1 MADSAALLVDE
12 VLPHE
17 PMRQWVLSVP
27 FPLRFVFASRPE
39 IMGKVLGIV
48 YRTIATHLIKKA
60 GFTRK
65 TAHTGAVTLIQC
77 FGGAPNLNIHLM
89 CMDARMPRAHGC
101 AGATE
106 LKTPYRDG
114 TTHVTALAHPALAAL
129 VHPCTS
135 SSNRWTSSRNWPP
148 WCPDPGLTSLAFM
161 ACWP

>member
-1 MADSAALLVDE
+1 MAESAALLVDE

-65 TAHTGAVTLIQC
+65 TAHTGAVI
-77 FGGAPNLNIHLM
+77 I
-89 CMDARMPRAHGC
+89 
-101 AGATE
+101 
-106 LKTPYRDG
+106 
-114 TTHVTALAHPALAAL
+114 
-129 VHPCTS
+129 
-135 SSNRWTSSRNWPP
+135 SSNY
-148 WCPDPGLTSLAFM
+148 L
-161 ACWP
+161 

>member
-1 MADSAALLVDE
+1 MAESAALLVDE

-65 TAHTGAVTLIQC
+65 TAHTGAVTLM
-77 FGGAPNLNIHLM
+77 M
-89 CMDARMPRAHGC
+89 CMDARMPQAQGC
-101 AGATE
+101 A
-106 LKTPYRDG
+106 
-114 TTHVTALAHPALAAL
+114 
-129 VHPCTS
+129 
-135 SSNRWTSSRNWPP
+135 
-148 WCPDPGLTSLAFM
+148 
-161 ACWP
+161 